1 MIEEAIAMCP
11 ENPMGYIAL
20 GWVYHYDYSLGNTKT
35 PRQTIEKGIELAQK
49 ALAMDDSIPG
59 AHVILCYLYL
69 DKGDNDK
76 AIAEAERAVA
86 LNPGDWSAL
95 NTYANSLRAAGRPEE
110 AIPFYQKAIRLTPFG
125 ASVLY
130 RDFGRALRDTRRFE
144 EAVSA
149 YKKGIQLS
157 PNDIGAH
164 LGLAATY
171 SMMGREKE
179 ARAEA
184 AEVLRINPKFL
195 VDSFAKIL
203 SYKDQSE
210 IDKIINALRK
220 AGLK

>member
-1 MIEEAIAMCP
+1 MCP

-20 GWVYHYDYSLGNTKT
+20 GWIYHYDFILGNTKS
-35 PRQTIEKGIELAQK
+35 PRETIEKGIELVQK
-49 ALAMDDSIPG
+49 ALAMDDSIAG
-59 AHVILCYLYL
+59 AHIILCYFYL

-95 NTYANSLRAAGRPEE
+95 NTYANSIRNAGRPEE

-130 RDFGRALRDTRRFE
+130 RDFGQALRNTRRFE

-149 YKKGIQLS
+149 YKKAIQLS
-157 PNDIGAH
+157 PNDINAH
-164 LGLAATY
+164 IGLAATY

-184 AEVLRINPKFL
+184 AEVLRINPNFSL
-195 VDSFAKIL
+195 DYHAKLIQG
-203 SYKDQSE
+203 KDRSR
-210 IDKIINALRK
+210 IDNYINALRK